1 MDKRLFTFGVF
12 IDLKKA
18 FDTVNHDILLHKLQ
32 FYGFSGILH
41 DWFKS
46 YLSEWTQTIPEVKFQ
61 RNVSRSVAYLGA
73 PFLLY
78 IDDIH
83 NCSDKFR
90 FFLFVDDTN
99 ILYSDKNLKS
109 LESTDAELKKL
120 YI

>member
-1 MDKRLFTFGVF
+1 MIGSS
-12 IDLKKA
+12 
-18 FDTVNHDILLHKLQ
+18 HILVSEHKP
-32 FYGFSGILH
+32 YRS
-41 DWFKS
+41 
-46 YLSEWTQTIPEVKFQ
+46 EVKFQ